1 MKSLSLSFAMI
12 LAGAVSG
19 IAGTSVW
26 SYDKHKGN
34 EVQPA
39 RWGDVYSQPSGSTA
53 ALDSSS
59 NYMEFS
65 TNLNV
70 DTEDY
75 AAAGFSLVWKTSG
88 TIDLSSYSGIC
99 LTYKA
104 DRPFRVD
111 LKQSTITDYNYY
123 GSVLPAQADFAPVF
137 IDFSK
142 VAQEPG
148 WGDTTVALDL
158 TKQLAI
164 QINYK
169 EGIASEVSESDANR
183 TKNVITV
190 AAVSLGECGSVIEE
204 PSLSVLEPYNKAQ
217 TVSVKESET
226 LKIDLKKV
234 FSAGEDEV
242 VSIVTKVSPAT
253 LLTLT
258 KPEGDPTLTDEL
270 VFTPKAVDEDASGT
284 ITITAMSETSEK
296 FVKATFNVTVKDE
309 SAVGPTC
316 PGDPECPDDPPA
328 NNPPVVLSPY
338 DETAP
343 EVELTEGVDTLKI
356 VLAKLFADEDNDPLT
371 FTVELGAPL
380 MTVLDDV
387 KKLTLK
393 DTLHIITKSVKKDT
407 TFLVTV
413 NATDGKI
420 EGVVKAHHRVTIIDV
435 PNVIVPPAVCD
446 LEYTVNEDGSLS
458 VPWNRGIWVE
468 CGQPDGFVVFGPV
481 DSTKHGE
488 LVKADGVIIDTMGA
502 FTYTPNKDFYGD
514 DTLTYVFI
522 EREKR
527 EGEERLTS
535 AKGTIAIHVKAV
547 NDAPVAKV
555 SDSTFIKDTLV
566 LDMDFDEDTVSQ
578 IKIPVKSLSFT
589 DIEVTDGSQKLT
601 YGALG
606 GKKIKAELDS
616 LNKTSYFI
624 SVKSVTGASGL
635 DSILVFATDGVDT
648 TGVHIYVKLVSPKDL
663 AQAAADE
670 YTAFKDSTLSVS
682 AKEGVLANDKYPEG
696 VTKGMTAELAQKPA
710 HGTLTLNKDG
720 SFKYTPA
727 EDFEGKDYFGY
738 YCVVNETKSK
748 AVIVT
753 ISVEERNMLPT
764 VVVKS
769 STLDTTVTEDFPSS
783 RPIKYTKATVT
794 SWFKDPE
801 GDPLTYSAKSKD
813 GKLKVEITDKGV
825 LEINSVP
832 DSTGKAYVVVTATD
846 KKSGSKSFE
855 FCVTIKPVNDKPELL
870 HADTAYVSNSG
881 WTVKWDLDTL
891 VVDVDGDELT
901 YSPNETSALSKLVT
915 ISMKGS
921 VITVK
926 ANSGVKFKD
935 DQKVNVGV
943 KVSDPD
949 KANVTIPLCIIV
961 GEKPAGL
968 MPQLAQPK
976 NNWQNAVMA
985 KRGAVS
991 MMDMQGRV
999 IWKAK
1004 LPVNPAEVLNA
1015 SAKVQGRKILRV
1027 NTQTWT
1033 IK

>member
-1 MKSLSLSFAMI
+1 MM

-19 IAGTSVW
+19 IAATSASVW
-26 SYDKHKGN
+26 SYDKKTGN
-34 EVQPA
+34 DMQPA
-39 RWGDVYSQPSGSTA
+39 YWY
-53 ALDSSS
+53 
-59 NYMEFS
+59 NYENPDQQ
-65 TNLNV
+65 TYGKLV
-70 DTEDY
+70 DTEEGY
-75 AAAGFSLVWKTSG
+75 KQFTAELNLNMEGTSATGFGFAWKQSG
-88 TIDLSSYSGIC
+88 GKDVPVDLSGYSGLC

-104 DRPFRVD
+104 KRAFRVD
-111 LKQSTITDYNYY
+111 FKQEGMVTESAKNYDFY
-123 GSVLPAQADFAPVF
+123 GVVLPAKDEFTKTF
-137 IDFSK
+137 IDFTK
-142 VAQEPG
+142 LAQEG
-148 WGDTTVALDL
+148 WGATVDLDL
-158 TKQLAI
+158 TQQLTV
-164 QINYK
+164 QPNYK
-169 EGIASEVSESDANR
+169 TGIADGM
-183 TKNVITV
+183 KDNVIV
-190 AAVSLGECGSVIEE
+190 FSAVSLGDCPSAVESSSSSE
-204 PSLSVLEPYNKAQ
+204 PSVSSSSVESSSSAAPPVSSSIESSSSAVPPLSS
-217 TVSVKESET
+217 SVESSS
-226 LKIDLKKV
+226 
-234 FSAGEDEV
+234 SAGPSV
-242 VSIVTKVSPAT
+242 
-253 LLTLT
+253 
-258 KPEGDPTLTDEL
+258 
-270 VFTPKAVDEDASGT
+270 
-284 ITITAMSETSEK
+284 
-296 FVKATFNVTVKDE
+296 
-309 SAVGPTC
+309 
-316 PGDPECPDDPPA
+316 

-338 DETAP
+338 DKTAP

-468 CGQPDGFVVFGPV
+468 CGQPEGFVVFGPV

-488 LVKADGVIIDTMGA
+488 LVKADGIIIDTMGA
-502 FTYTPNKDFYGD
+502 FAYTPNKDFYGD

>member
-1 MKSLSLSFAMI
+1 MA
-12 LAGAVSG
+12 LAGATMG
-19 IAGTSVW
+19 FAGTTVW
-26 SYDKHKGN
+26 SVDKQKGN
-34 EVQPA
+34 DMQPA
-39 RWGDVYSQPSGSTA
+39 YWYSYAQPEATA
-53 ALDSSS
+53 TGVLNTTTEGYVFTTALD
-59 NYMEFS
+59 
-65 TNLNV
+65 LNSETYSV
-70 DTEDY
+70 
-75 AAAGFSLVWKTSG
+75 AGFGFAWKQTNKQDVDV
-88 TIDLSSYSGIC
+88 DLSSYSGLC
-99 LTYKA
+99 VTYKA
-104 DRPFRVD
+104 DRQFRLD
-111 LKQSTITDYNYY
+111 LKQSGIGEELNYY
-123 GSVLPAQADFAPVF
+123 GDVLPAQATLAPVF
-137 IDFSK
+137 VDFSK
-142 VAQEPG
+142 IAQEPG
-148 WGDTTVALDL
+148 WGQKFDLDL
-158 TKQLAI
+158 TKQVAI
-164 QINYK
+164 QMSYK
-169 EGIASEVSESDANR
+169 AGLANSFEASDATR
-183 TKNVITV
+183 HKNVITIS
-190 AAVSLGECGSVIEE
+190 AISLGECGSVIEE

-343 EVELTEGVDTLKI
+343 EVKLTEGVDTLKI

-468 CGQPDGFVVFGPV
+468 CGQPEGFVVFGPV

-502 FTYTPNKDFYGD
+502 FIYTPNKDFYGD